1 MNSLAFDG
9 STGLT
14 YWDACFPSC
23 HQPKSFGP
31 TALSTSP
38 LQLHLSIA
46 PAAVAGIVLLS
57 FCLLPVLRKG
67 PQWCK
72 TFASE
77 IDQNPSRTSKRL
89 SIWPIILI
97 VLSTAGLVLA
107 VVSASLSR
115 TAVSKFVDISPWVVS
130 SLLLAIDRPRSTP
143 KLLMVLFCCMLGCHV
158 AQILWSNWQALDA
171 FLIAEAC
178 VNFLAVVVIL
188 IMPMRDPSLESS
200 EISKPFKEP
209 NSGLRSPEDNLTLWQ
224 FMTVSWMSPL
234 ISRGY
239 KRQLHDA
246 DVWKLP
252 YDFQHTRLHL
262 LFRDLRGSVV
272 VRLLKANG
280 LDLITTTFLGFVEL
294 VANLSTPVL
303 LQQLLRSI
311 ELENGS
317 NRAAIIYAALI
328 LVVRLVAAQSAVF
341 SLWYC
346 RRCYERSRGEMI
358 TMVYEKA
365 LTRKSFGF
373 HSSEKPEEKQNG
385 GCTDADEQ
393 EHQNGDATTKSK
405 STGQKLMHQIS
416 RAFGFHTESS
426 AEKTVKPPKQPATM
440 GKILNLLRGDVYEVA
455 QRFWEFPNIFTKPLQ
470 LVLSVILVWKILGW
484 PCLIGMACVIVV
496 QLLNAVLVR
505 ILLRWERVRRAATD
519 LRLQVTSQFVEAI
532 RHLRWYDWQTKWLD
546 RIMDARQRELRLR
559 VVTSLWNITI
569 ATTNMLATVLFPVVS
584 FWAYTVIAGRPLSVD
599 VAFPAL
605 QIFNLLA
612 TSLKELPGLI
622 TVLLNATVAMGRI
635 EDFMQEPDKQDR
647 YCDNGASEISFENAS
662 FSWPGYSVP
671 VLENVDLAFPS
682 GLTVICGKV
691 GAGKTALLQAV
702 LGELDTLGGETR
714 LPDEKMAYC
723 AQSPWLQHMNIRQNI
738 LFSSPFDERRY
749 KQVLEACALTPDL
762 ANFKHGDLSDLGEN
776 GIGLSGGQR
785 ARVALAR
792 AVYSPARILLL
803 DDPIAALDHNTAE
816 TIVKRLFRGPLMEG
830 RTALLVTHRL
840 DLCCHLADCVVEV
853 SDGKV
858 SILDSDAKARL
869 SKDVGTEEE
878 AAFAEEEMLKLHDEQ
893 QLAAVPD
900 KFIEEE
906 YRAEGGVVA
915 SVYWQYIKAGKLKWW
930 LTLIILFALF
940 RVNRLLNYWF
950 LKAWGEAYN
959 RPRERINSIFSGLF
973 DNGLSGLFDK
983 FPFPE
988 SNIQPW
994 LLAYLTIALIQA
1006 FVYFISDGLL
1016 LVIVYT
1022 AGKRLYKAVM
1032 QRVSRATF
1040 RFYDVTP
1047 VGRLMNRLT
1056 SDIGTLD
1063 GGISDKLQNVA
1074 WYIIAWVSSIVVIA
1088 SVTPTFLVFSCA
1100 LTVWFCFIF
1109 FRFLPT
1115 SQSLRRLEMV
1125 SLSPLMSNFGVL
1137 LDGLTTIRAFRAQHD
1152 FQDRVIRVTDAF
1164 QKMDHFYWSLQAW
1177 LMYRF
1182 DALSAFSTFALTL
1195 LALYDNLSPGLT
1207 AFMLTT
1213 ASNFVV
1219 ATHSLCKQYGQL
1231 QMDFVSVERVVELLH
1246 IEEEPEGTVDP
1257 PASWPA
1263 YGDDI
1268 VFDNITVKYAPHL
1281 EPSLSEVSFRIPGRS
1296 TTAVIGR
1303 TGSGKSTL
1311 ALTLLATILPQPGG
1325 QIRVGN
1331 MDISK
1336 VNVHAWRQR
1345 ISFVAQDPVLFPG
1358 TLRQNLDPI
1367 NDHSDEECAAI
1378 IQRILGSE
1386 WSLSSRIEGGGK
1398 NLSQGQRQLVGIG
1411 RAVLRRSPVVILDEA
1426 TASID
1431 METALWIQEVLR
1443 EELRE
1448 STVITVAHRVEAVKD
1463 ADYCIVLDSARVV
1476 AAGPPSEIMT

>member
-9 STGLT
+9 STVL

-23 HQPKSFGP
+23 HRPEPFGP
-31 TALSTSP
+31 TATTTTSSQ
-38 LQLHLSIA
+38 LQLYLSIA
-46 PAAVAGIVLLS
+46 PAAVAALILVS
-57 FCLLPVLRKG
+57 RCLLPVLSKG

-72 TFASE
+72 PFASE
-77 IDQNPSRTSKRL
+77 IDQNPPRATKRI
-89 SIWPIILI
+89 SFWPISLI
-97 VLSTAGLVLA
+97 VLSSAGLVLA
-107 VVSASLSR
+107 IVSASLSR
-115 TAVSKFVDISPWVVS
+115 TRIPNFIDISPWVVS
-130 SLLLAIDRPRSTP
+130 SLLLAIDRPRFTP
-143 KLLMVLFCCMLGCHV
+143 KLLMVLFCSMLCCHV
-158 AQILWSNWQALDA
+158 AQILWSDWKALDP
-171 FLIAEAC
+171 FLIAQTG
-178 VNFLAVVVIL
+178 VNLLAVVIIL
-188 IMPMRDPSLESS
+188 FMPMRNPALESS
-200 EISKPFKEP
+200 GISKPFTEP
-209 NSGLRSPEDNLTLWQ
+209 TSDLRSPEDNLTLWQ

-239 KRQLHDA
+239 KEQLHDSN
-246 DVWKLP
+246 VWKLP
-252 YDFQHTRLHL
+252 FEFQHTRLHL

-272 VRLLKANG
+272 RRLLKANG
-280 LDLITTTFLGFVEL
+280 LDLIISTCIAIVEL
-294 VANLSTPVL
+294 VANLSVPVL

-311 ELENGS
+311 ESENG

-328 LVVRLVAAQSAVF
+328 LLARLVAAQSVVF
-341 SLWYC
+341 ILWYC

-373 HSSEKPEEKQNG
+373 HGGEKAEEKQNG
-385 GCTDADEQ
+385 TAD
-393 EHQNGDATTKSK
+393 QNGGVEGKPSM
-405 STGQKLMHQIS
+405 QKLMNKVSFVFSRSKSQIK
-416 RAFGFHTESS
+416 APE
-426 AEKTVKPPKQPATM
+426 KPPKQPATM

-470 LVLSVILVWKILGW
+470 LIFSIILVWKVLGW
-484 PCLIGMACVIVV
+484 PCLLGMTCVIAV
-496 QLLNAVLVR
+496 QILNAFLVR
-505 ILLRWERVRRAATD
+505 MLLKWERVRRAATD
-519 LRLQVTSQFVEAI
+519 LRLQVSSQFVEAI
-532 RHLRWYDWQTKWLD
+532 RHLRWYDWQNKWLD
-546 RIMDARQRELRLR
+546 RIMDARQKELRLR
-559 VVTSLWNITI
+559 VVTSLWNISI

-605 QIFNLLA
+605 QLFNLLA
-612 TSLKELPGLI
+612 TSLRELPSLI

-647 YCDNGASEISFENAS
+647 YSDDGASEISFERAS
-662 FSWPGYSVP
+662 FAWPGYTSP
-671 VLENVDLAFPS
+671 VLDNLNLAFPN

-714 LPDEKMAYC
+714 LPDEVMAYC

-738 LFSSPFDERRY
+738 LFSSPFQERRY
-749 KQVLEACALTPDL
+749 KQVLETCALTPDL

-792 AVYSPARILLL
+792 AIYSPARILLL
-803 DDPIAALDHNTAE
+803 DDPLAALDHNTAE

-830 RTALLVTHRL
+830 RTVLLVTHRL
-840 DLCCHLADCVVEV
+840 DLCCHLADCVVEI
-853 SDGKV
+853 SEGRAH
-858 SILDSDAKARL
+858 ILDSEAKARL
-869 SKDVGTEEE
+869 SKIVETEETNL
-878 AAFAEEEMLKLHDEQ
+878 EEEIKLHDEQ

-906 YRAEGGVVA
+906 YRAQGGVVA

-930 LTLIILFALF
+930 LILILTFALF
-940 RVNRLLNYWF
+940 RLNRLMNYWF

-988 SNIQPW
+988 SNVHPW
-994 LLAYLTIALIQA
+994 LLAYLAIALIQA

-1016 LVIVYT
+1016 LVIIYT
-1022 AGKRLYKAVM
+1022 AGKRLYRAVM
-1032 QRVSRATF
+1032 ERVSRATF

-1074 WYIIAWVSSIVVIA
+1074 WYTIAWVSSIVVIA
-1088 SVTPTFLVFSCA
+1088 SVTPVFLVFSCA
-1100 LTVWFCFIF
+1100 LTAWFVFIF

-1164 QKMDHFYWSLQAW
+1164 QKMDHFYWSLQMW

-1182 DALSAFSTFALTL
+1182 DALSAFSTFVLTL

-1219 ATHSLCKQYGQL
+1219 ATHSLCKQYGAL

-1268 VFDNITVKYAPHL
+1268 VFDNVTVKYAPHL
-1281 EPSLSEVSFRIPGRS
+1281 EPSLSEVSFQIPGRS

-1367 NDHSDEECAAI
+1367 NEHSDEDCSAI
-1378 IQRILGSE
+1378 ILRILGSE

-1476 AAGPPSEIMT
+1476 AAGHPSEIMSQTR

>member
-9 STGLT
+9 STAL

-23 HQPKSFGP
+23 HQPKPFGP
-31 TALSTSP
+31 TSTSTTSS
-38 LQLHLSIA
+38 LQLYLSIA
-46 PAAVAGIVLLS
+46 PAAVAALVFVS
-57 FCLLPVLRKG
+57 RCLLPILSKG

-72 TFASE
+72 AFASE
-77 IDQNPSRTSKRL
+77 IDQNPPRPTKRI
-89 SIWPIILI
+89 SFWPISLI
-97 VLSTAGLVLA
+97 VLSAAGLVLA
-107 VVSASLSR
+107 IVSASLAR
-115 TAVSKFVDISPWVVS
+115 TRVSNFIDISPWVVS
-130 SLLLAIDRPRSTP
+130 LLLLAIDRPRSTP
-143 KLLMVLFCCMLGCHV
+143 KLLMALFFATLGCNV
-158 AQILWSNWQALDA
+158 AQILWSDWQALDP
-171 FLIAEAC
+171 FLIAQAG
-178 VNFLAVVVIL
+178 VNLLAVVIIL
-188 IMPMRDPSLESS
+188 VMPMRNPTLESS
-200 EISKPFKEP
+200 GISQPFKELT
-209 NSGLRSPEDNLTLWQ
+209 SDLRSPEDNLTLWQ

-246 DVWKLP
+246 DVWNLP
-252 YDFQHTRLHL
+252 FDFQHTRLHL
-262 LFRDLRGSVV
+262 LFRDLQGSVV
-272 VRLLKANG
+272 RRLLKANG
-280 LDLITTTFLGFVEL
+280 LDLITTSILGFVEL

-328 LVVRLVAAQSAVF
+328 LVVRLVAAQSSVF

-373 HSSEKPEEKQNG
+373 HGSETQEEEQNG
-385 GCTDADEQ
+385 IVDDGEGKTSLQ
-393 EHQNGDATTKSK
+393 RLKNKISLIFSLRKSK
-405 STGQKLMHQIS
+405 IK
-416 RAFGFHTESS
+416 APE
-426 AEKTVKPPKQPATM
+426 KPPKQPATM

-470 LVLSVILVWKILGW
+470 LVFSVILVWKILGW
-484 PCLIGMACVIVV
+484 PCLLGMACVIVV
-496 QLLNAVLVR
+496 QMLNAILIRVL
-505 ILLRWERVRRAATD
+505 LKWERVRRAATD

-546 RIMDARQRELRLR
+546 RIMDARRKELRLR
-559 VVTSLWNITI
+559 VVTSLWNISI

-605 QIFNLLA
+605 QLFNLLA

-622 TVLLNATVAMGRI
+622 TVLLNAAVAMGRI

-647 YCDNGASEISFENAS
+647 YSDDGASEISFENAS
-662 FSWPGYSVP
+662 FAWPGYTSP
-671 VLENVDLAFPS
+671 VLDKVNLELPN
-682 GLTVICGKV
+682 GLTIICGRV

-702 LGELDTLGGETR
+702 LGELDALGGETR
-714 LPDEKMAYC
+714 LPDEMMAYC

-738 LFSSPFDERRY
+738 LFSSPFQERRY

-792 AVYSPARILLL
+792 AIYSPARILLL
-803 DDPIAALDHNTAE
+803 DDPLTALDHNTAE
-816 TIVKRLFRGPLMEG
+816 TIVKRLFRGPLLEG
-830 RTALLVTHRL
+830 RTVLLVTHRL
-840 DLCCHLADCVVEV
+840 DLVCHLADCVVEI
-853 SDGKV
+853 SEGKAH
-858 SILDSDAKARL
+858 ILDSEAKASL
-869 SKDVGTEEE
+869 SKTVETEETHV
-878 AAFAEEEMLKLHDEQ
+878 EEDIKLHDEQ

-930 LTLIILFALF
+930 LLLIFMFALF

-973 DNGLSGLFDK
+973 DNGLSRVFDK

-988 SNIQPW
+988 SNVHPW
-994 LLAYLTIALIQA
+994 LLAYLVIALIQA
-1006 FVYFISDGLL
+1006 AVYFISDGLL

-1074 WYIIAWVSSIVVIA
+1074 WYVIAWVSSIIVIA
-1088 SVTPTFLVFSCA
+1088 SVTPVFLVFSCA
-1100 LTVWFCFIF
+1100 LTAWFVFIF

-1268 VFDNITVKYAPHL
+1268 IFDNVTVKYAPHL
-1281 EPSLSEVSFRIPGRS
+1281 EPSLSEVSFHIPGRS

-1325 QIRVGN
+1325 HIRVGN

-1378 IQRILGSE
+1378 ILRILGPE

-1463 ADYCIVLDSARVV
+1463 ADYCIVLDSARVI
-1476 AAGPPSEIMT
+1476 AAGHPSEIMN

>member
-1 MNSLAFDG
+1 M
-9 STGLT
+9 T
-14 YWDACFPSC
+14 
-23 HQPKSFGP
+23 Q
-31 TALSTSP
+31 
-38 LQLHLSIA
+38 
-46 PAAVAGIVLLS
+46 
-57 FCLLPVLRKG
+57 
-67 PQWCK
+67 
-72 TFASE
+72 
-77 IDQNPSRTSKRL
+77 
-89 SIWPIILI
+89 
-97 VLSTAGLVLA
+97 
-107 VVSASLSR
+107 
-115 TAVSKFVDISPWVVS
+115 VVS
-130 SLLLAIDRPRSTP
+130 SLLLAIDRPRFTP
-143 KLLMVLFCCMLGCHV
+143 KLLMVLFCSMLCCHV
-158 AQILWSNWQALDA
+158 AQILWSDWKALDP
-171 FLIAEAC
+171 FLIAQTG
-178 VNFLAVVVIL
+178 VNLLAVVIIL
-188 IMPMRDPSLESS
+188 FMPMRNPALESS
-200 EISKPFKEP
+200 GISKPFTEP
-209 NSGLRSPEDNLTLWQ
+209 TSDLRSPEDNLTLWQ

-239 KRQLHDA
+239 KEQLHDSN
-246 DVWKLP
+246 VWKLP
-252 YDFQHTRLHL
+252 FEFQHTRLHL

-272 VRLLKANG
+272 RRLLKANG
-280 LDLITTTFLGFVEL
+280 LDLIISTCIAIVEL
-294 VANLSTPVL
+294 VANLSVPVL

-311 ELENGS
+311 ESENG

-328 LVVRLVAAQSAVF
+328 LLARLVAAQSVVF
-341 SLWYC
+341 ILWYC

-373 HSSEKPEEKQNG
+373 HGGEKAEEKQNG
-385 GCTDADEQ
+385 TAD
-393 EHQNGDATTKSK
+393 QNGGVEGKPSM
-405 STGQKLMHQIS
+405 QKLMNKVSFVFSRSKSQIK
-416 RAFGFHTESS
+416 APE
-426 AEKTVKPPKQPATM
+426 KPPKQPATM

-470 LVLSVILVWKILGW
+470 LIFSIILVWKVLGW
-484 PCLIGMACVIVV
+484 PCLLGMTCVIAV
-496 QLLNAVLVR
+496 QILNAFLVR
-505 ILLRWERVRRAATD
+505 MLLKWERVRRAATD
-519 LRLQVTSQFVEAI
+519 LRLQVSSQFVEAI
-532 RHLRWYDWQTKWLD
+532 RHLRWYDWQNKWLD
-546 RIMDARQRELRLR
+546 RIMDARQKELRLR
-559 VVTSLWNITI
+559 VVTSLWNISI

-605 QIFNLLA
+605 QLFNLLA
-612 TSLKELPGLI
+612 TSLRELPSLI

-647 YCDNGASEISFENAS
+647 YSDDGASEISFERAS
-662 FSWPGYSVP
+662 FAWPGYTSP
-671 VLENVDLAFPS
+671 VLDNLNLAFPN

-714 LPDEKMAYC
+714 LPDEVMAYC

-738 LFSSPFDERRY
+738 LFSSPFQERRY
-749 KQVLEACALTPDL
+749 KQVLETCALTPDL

-792 AVYSPARILLL
+792 AIYSPARILLL
-803 DDPIAALDHNTAE
+803 DDPLAALDHNTAE

-830 RTALLVTHRL
+830 RTVLLVTHRL
-840 DLCCHLADCVVEV
+840 DLCCHLADCVVEI
-853 SDGKV
+853 SEGRAH
-858 SILDSDAKARL
+858 ILDSEAKARL
-869 SKDVGTEEE
+869 SKIVETEETNL
-878 AAFAEEEMLKLHDEQ
+878 EEEIKLHDEQ

-906 YRAEGGVVA
+906 YRAQGGVVA

-930 LTLIILFALF
+930 LILILTFALF
-940 RVNRLLNYWF
+940 RLNRLMNYWF

-988 SNIQPW
+988 SNVHPW
-994 LLAYLTIALIQA
+994 LLAYLAIALIQA

-1016 LVIVYT
+1016 LVIIYT
-1022 AGKRLYKAVM
+1022 AGKRLYRAVM
-1032 QRVSRATF
+1032 ERVSRATF

-1074 WYIIAWVSSIVVIA
+1074 WYTIAWVSSIVVIA
-1088 SVTPTFLVFSCA
+1088 SVTPVFLVFSCA
-1100 LTVWFCFIF
+1100 LTAWFVFIF

-1164 QKMDHFYWSLQAW
+1164 QKMDHFYWSLQMW

-1182 DALSAFSTFALTL
+1182 DALSAFSTFVLTL

-1219 ATHSLCKQYGQL
+1219 ATHSLCKQYGAL

-1268 VFDNITVKYAPHL
+1268 VFDNVTVKYAPHL
-1281 EPSLSEVSFRIPGRS
+1281 EPSLSEVSFQIPGRS

-1367 NDHSDEECAAI
+1367 NEHSDEDCSAI
-1378 IQRILGSE
+1378 ILRILGSE

-1476 AAGPPSEIMT
+1476 AAGHPSEIMSQTR

>member
-9 STGLT
+9 STVL

-23 HQPKSFGP
+23 HRPEPFGP
-31 TALSTSP
+31 TATTTTSSQ
-38 LQLHLSIA
+38 LQLYLSIA
-46 PAAVAGIVLLS
+46 PAAVAALILVS
-57 FCLLPVLRKG
+57 RCLLPVLSKG

-72 TFASE
+72 PFASE
-77 IDQNPSRTSKRL
+77 IDQNPPRATKRI
-89 SIWPIILI
+89 SFWPISLI
-97 VLSTAGLVLA
+97 VLSSAGLVLA
-107 VVSASLSR
+107 IVSASLSR
-115 TAVSKFVDISPWVVS
+115 TRIPNFIDISPWVVS
-130 SLLLAIDRPRSTP
+130 SLLLAIDRPRFTP
-143 KLLMVLFCCMLGCHV
+143 KLLMVLFCSMLCCHV
-158 AQILWSNWQALDA
+158 AQILWSDWKALDP
-171 FLIAEAC
+171 FLIAQTG
-178 VNFLAVVVIL
+178 VNLLAVVIIL
-188 IMPMRDPSLESS
+188 FMPMRNPALESS
-200 EISKPFKEP
+200 GISKPFTEP
-209 NSGLRSPEDNLTLWQ
+209 TSDLRSPEDNLTLWQ

-239 KRQLHDA
+239 KEQLHDSN
-246 DVWKLP
+246 VWKLP
-252 YDFQHTRLHL
+252 FEFQHTRLHL

-272 VRLLKANG
+272 RRLLKANG
-280 LDLITTTFLGFVEL
+280 LDLIISTCIAIVEL
-294 VANLSTPVL
+294 VANLSVPVL

-311 ELENGS
+311 ESENG

-328 LVVRLVAAQSAVF
+328 LLARLVAAQSVVF
-341 SLWYC
+341 ILWYC

-373 HSSEKPEEKQNG
+373 HGGEKAEEKQNG
-385 GCTDADEQ
+385 TAD
-393 EHQNGDATTKSK
+393 QNGGVEGKPSM
-405 STGQKLMHQIS
+405 QKLMNKVSFVFSRSKSQIK
-416 RAFGFHTESS
+416 APE
-426 AEKTVKPPKQPATM
+426 KPPKQPATM

-470 LVLSVILVWKILGW
+470 LIFSIILVWKVLGW
-484 PCLIGMACVIVV
+484 PCLLGMTCVIAV
-496 QLLNAVLVR
+496 QILNAFLVR
-505 ILLRWERVRRAATD
+505 MLLKWERVRRAATD
-519 LRLQVTSQFVEAI
+519 LRLQVSSQFVEAI
-532 RHLRWYDWQTKWLD
+532 RHLRWYDWQNKWLD
-546 RIMDARQRELRLR
+546 RIMDARQKELRLR
-559 VVTSLWNITI
+559 VVTSLWNISI

-605 QIFNLLA
+605 QLFNLLA
-612 TSLKELPGLI
+612 TSLRELPSLI

-635 EDFMQEPDKQDR
+635 EDFMREPDKQDR
-647 YCDNGASEISFENAS
+647 YSDDGASEISFERAS
-662 FSWPGYSVP
+662 FAWPGYTSP
-671 VLENVDLAFPS
+671 VLDNLNLAFPN

-714 LPDEKMAYC
+714 LPDEVMAYC

-738 LFSSPFDERRY
+738 LFSSPFQERRY
-749 KQVLEACALTPDL
+749 KQVLETCALTPDL

-792 AVYSPARILLL
+792 AIYSPARILLL
-803 DDPIAALDHNTAE
+803 DDPLAALDHNTAE

-830 RTALLVTHRL
+830 RTVLLVTHRL
-840 DLCCHLADCVVEV
+840 DLCCHLADCVVEI
-853 SDGKV
+853 SEGRAH
-858 SILDSDAKARL
+858 ILDSEAKARL
-869 SKDVGTEEE
+869 SKIVETEETNL
-878 AAFAEEEMLKLHDEQ
+878 EEEIKLHDEQ

-906 YRAEGGVVA
+906 YRAQGGVVA

-930 LTLIILFALF
+930 LILILTFALF
-940 RVNRLLNYWF
+940 RLNRLMNYWF

-988 SNIQPW
+988 SNVHPW
-994 LLAYLTIALIQA
+994 LLAYLAIALIQA

-1016 LVIVYT
+1016 LVIIYT
-1022 AGKRLYKAVM
+1022 AGKRLYRAVM
-1032 QRVSRATF
+1032 ERVSRATF

-1074 WYIIAWVSSIVVIA
+1074 WYTIAWVSSIVVIA
-1088 SVTPTFLVFSCA
+1088 SVTPVFLVFSCA
-1100 LTVWFCFIF
+1100 LTAWFVFIF

-1164 QKMDHFYWSLQAW
+1164 QKMDHFYWSLQMW

-1182 DALSAFSTFALTL
+1182 DALSAFSTFVLTL

-1219 ATHSLCKQYGQL
+1219 ATHSLCKQYGAL

-1268 VFDNITVKYAPHL
+1268 VFDNVTVKYAPHL
-1281 EPSLSEVSFRIPGRS
+1281 EPSLSEVSFQIPGRS

-1367 NDHSDEECAAI
+1367 NEHSDEDCSAI
-1378 IQRILGSE
+1378 ILRILGSE

-1411 RAVLRRSPVVILDEA
+1411 RAVLRRSPVVILDE
-1426 TASID
+1426 
-1431 METALWIQEVLR
+1431 VL
-1443 EELRE
+1443 LLLL
-1448 STVITVAHRVEAVKD
+1448 SQIN
-1463 ADYCIVLDSARVV
+1463 C
-1476 AAGPPSEIMT
+1476 

>member
-9 STGLT
+9 STVL

-23 HQPKSFGP
+23 HRPEPFGP
-31 TALSTSP
+31 TATTTTSSQ
-38 LQLHLSIA
+38 LQLYLSIA
-46 PAAVAGIVLLS
+46 PAAVAALILVS
-57 FCLLPVLRKG
+57 RCLLPVLSKG

-72 TFASE
+72 PFASE
-77 IDQNPSRTSKRL
+77 IDQNPPRATKRI
-89 SIWPIILI
+89 SFWPISLI
-97 VLSTAGLVLA
+97 VLSSAGLVLA
-107 VVSASLSR
+107 IVSASLSR
-115 TAVSKFVDISPWVVS
+115 TRIPNFIDISPWVVS
-130 SLLLAIDRPRSTP
+130 SLLLAIDRPRFTP
-143 KLLMVLFCCMLGCHV
+143 KLLMVLFCSMLCCHV
-158 AQILWSNWQALDA
+158 AQILWSDWKALDP
-171 FLIAEAC
+171 FLIAQTG
-178 VNFLAVVVIL
+178 VNLLAVVIIL
-188 IMPMRDPSLESS
+188 FMPMRNPALESS
-200 EISKPFKEP
+200 GISKPFTEP
-209 NSGLRSPEDNLTLWQ
+209 TSDLRSPEDNLTLWQ

-239 KRQLHDA
+239 KEQLHDSN
-246 DVWKLP
+246 VWKLP
-252 YDFQHTRLHL
+252 FEFQHTRLHL

-272 VRLLKANG
+272 RRLLKANG
-280 LDLITTTFLGFVEL
+280 LDLIISTCIAIVEL
-294 VANLSTPVL
+294 VANLSVPVL

-311 ELENGS
+311 ESENG

-328 LVVRLVAAQSAVF
+328 LLARLVAAQSVVF
-341 SLWYC
+341 ILWYC

-373 HSSEKPEEKQNG
+373 HGGEKAEEKQNG
-385 GCTDADEQ
+385 TAD
-393 EHQNGDATTKSK
+393 QNGGVEGKPSM
-405 STGQKLMHQIS
+405 QKLMNKVSFVFSRSKSQIK
-416 RAFGFHTESS
+416 APE
-426 AEKTVKPPKQPATM
+426 KPPKQPATM

-470 LVLSVILVWKILGW
+470 LIFSIILVWKVLGW
-484 PCLIGMACVIVV
+484 PCLLGMTCVIAV
-496 QLLNAVLVR
+496 QILNAFLVR
-505 ILLRWERVRRAATD
+505 MLLKWERVRRAATD
-519 LRLQVTSQFVEAI
+519 LRLQVSSQFVEAI
-532 RHLRWYDWQTKWLD
+532 RHLRWYDWQNKWLD
-546 RIMDARQRELRLR
+546 RIMDARQKELRLR
-559 VVTSLWNITI
+559 VVTSLWNISI

-605 QIFNLLA
+605 QLFNLLA
-612 TSLKELPGLI
+612 TSLRELPSLI

-635 EDFMQEPDKQDR
+635 EDFMREPDKQDR
-647 YCDNGASEISFENAS
+647 YSDDGASEISFERAS
-662 FSWPGYSVP
+662 FAWPGYTSP
-671 VLENVDLAFPS
+671 VLDNLNLAFPN

-714 LPDEKMAYC
+714 LPDEVMAYC

-738 LFSSPFDERRY
+738 LFSSPFQERRY
-749 KQVLEACALTPDL
+749 KQVLETCALTPDL

-792 AVYSPARILLL
+792 AIYSPARILLL
-803 DDPIAALDHNTAE
+803 DDPLAALDHNTAE

-830 RTALLVTHRL
+830 RTVLLVTHRL
-840 DLCCHLADCVVEV
+840 DLCCHLADCVVEI
-853 SDGKV
+853 SEGRAH
-858 SILDSDAKARL
+858 ILDSEAKARL
-869 SKDVGTEEE
+869 SKIVETEETNL
-878 AAFAEEEMLKLHDEQ
+878 EEEIKLHDEQ

-906 YRAEGGVVA
+906 YRAQGGVVA

-930 LTLIILFALF
+930 LILILTFALF
-940 RVNRLLNYWF
+940 RLNRLMNYWF

-988 SNIQPW
+988 SNVHPW
-994 LLAYLTIALIQA
+994 LLAYLAIALIQA

-1016 LVIVYT
+1016 LVIIYT
-1022 AGKRLYKAVM
+1022 AGKRLYRAVM
-1032 QRVSRATF
+1032 ERVSRATF

-1074 WYIIAWVSSIVVIA
+1074 WYTIAWVSSIVVIA
-1088 SVTPTFLVFSCA
+1088 SVTPVFLVFSCA
-1100 LTVWFCFIF
+1100 LTAWFVFIF

-1164 QKMDHFYWSLQAW
+1164 QKMDHFYWSLQMW

-1182 DALSAFSTFALTL
+1182 DALSAFSTFVLTL

-1219 ATHSLCKQYGQL
+1219 ATHSLCKQYGAL

-1268 VFDNITVKYAPHL
+1268 VFDNVTVKYAPHL
-1281 EPSLSEVSFRIPGRS
+1281 EPSLSEVSFQIPGRS

-1367 NDHSDEECAAI
+1367 NEHSDEDCSAI
-1378 IQRILGSE
+1378 ILRILGSE

-1476 AAGPPSEIMT
+1476 AAGHPSEIMSQTR

>member
-9 STGLT
+9 STVL

-23 HQPKSFGP
+23 HQPEPFGP
-31 TALSTSP
+31 TATTTTSSQ
-38 LQLHLSIA
+38 LQLYLSIA
-46 PAAVAGIVLLS
+46 PAAVAALVLVS
-57 FCLLPVLRKG
+57 RCLLPVLSKG
-67 PQWCK
+67 PQWWK
-72 TFASE
+72 PFASE
-77 IDQNPSRTSKRL
+77 IDQNPPRATKRI
-89 SIWPIILI
+89 SFWPISLI
-97 VLSTAGLVLA
+97 VLSSAGLVLA
-107 VVSASLSR
+107 IVSASLSR
-115 TAVSKFVDISPWVVS
+115 TRIPNFIDISPWVVS
-130 SLLLAIDRPRSTP
+130 WLLLAIDRPRFTP
-143 KLLMVLFCCMLGCHV
+143 KLLMVLFCSMLGCQI
-158 AQILWSNWQALDA
+158 AQILWSDWKALDP
-171 FLIAEAC
+171 FSIAQTG
-178 VNFLAVVVIL
+178 VNLLAVVIIL
-188 IMPMRDPSLESS
+188 FMPMRNPALESS
-200 EISKPFKEP
+200 GISKPFTEP
-209 NSGLRSPEDNLTLWQ
+209 TSELRSPEDNLTLWQ

-239 KRQLHDA
+239 KEQLHDSN
-246 DVWKLP
+246 VWKLP
-252 YDFQHTRLHL
+252 FEFQHTRLHL

-272 VRLLKANG
+272 RRLLKANG
-280 LDLITTTFLGFVEL
+280 LDLIISTCIAIVEL
-294 VANLSTPVL
+294 VANLSVPVL

-311 ELENGS
+311 ESEDG

-328 LVVRLVAAQSAVF
+328 LLARLVAAQSVVF
-341 SLWYC
+341 ILWYC

-373 HSSEKPEEKQNG
+373 HGGEKAEEKQNG
-385 GCTDADEQ
+385 TAD
-393 EHQNGDATTKSK
+393 QNGGVEGKTSM
-405 STGQKLMHQIS
+405 QKLMNKVSFVFSRSKSQIK
-416 RAFGFHTESS
+416 APE
-426 AEKTVKPPKQPATM
+426 KPPKQPATM

-470 LVLSVILVWKILGW
+470 LIFSIILVWKVLGW
-484 PCLIGMACVIVV
+484 PCLLGMTCVIAV
-496 QLLNAVLVR
+496 QILNAFLVR
-505 ILLRWERVRRAATD
+505 MLLKWERVRRAATD
-519 LRLQVTSQFVEAI
+519 LRLQVSSQFVEAI
-532 RHLRWYDWQTKWLD
+532 RHLRWYDWQNKWLD
-546 RIMDARQRELRLR
+546 KIMDARQKELRLR
-559 VVTSLWNITI
+559 VVTSLWNISI

-605 QIFNLLA
+605 QLFNLLA
-612 TSLKELPGLI
+612 TSLRELPSLI

-635 EDFMQEPDKQDR
+635 EDFMQEPDKRDR
-647 YCDNGASEISFENAS
+647 YSDDGASEISFEKAS
-662 FSWPGYSVP
+662 FAWPGCTSP
-671 VLENVDLAFPS
+671 VLDKLNLAFPN
-682 GLTVICGKV
+682 GLVVICGKV

-714 LPDEKMAYC
+714 LPDEVMAYC
-723 AQSPWLQHMNIRQNI
+723 AQSSWLQHMNIRQNI
-738 LFSSPFDERRY
+738 LFSSPFQERRY
-749 KQVLEACALTPDL
+749 KQVLETCALTPDL

-792 AVYSPARILLL
+792 AIYSPARILLL
-803 DDPIAALDHNTAE
+803 DDPLAALDHNTAE

-830 RTALLVTHRL
+830 RTVLLVTHRL
-840 DLCCHLADCVVEV
+840 DLCCHLADCVVEI
-853 SDGKV
+853 SEGKAQ
-858 SILDSDAKARL
+858 ILDSEAKACL
-869 SKDVGTEEE
+869 SKIVEAEETNLEEE
-878 AAFAEEEMLKLHDEQ
+878 IKLHDEQ

-930 LTLIILFALF
+930 LILILTFALF
-940 RVNRLLNYWF
+940 RLNRLMNYWF

-988 SNIQPW
+988 SNVHPW
-994 LLAYLTIALIQA
+994 LLAYLAIALIQA

-1016 LVIVYT
+1016 LVIIYT
-1022 AGKRLYKAVM
+1022 AGKRLYRAVM
-1032 QRVSRATF
+1032 ERVSRATF

-1074 WYIIAWVSSIVVIA
+1074 WYTIAWVSSIIVIA
-1088 SVTPTFLVFSCA
+1088 SVTPVFLVFSCA
-1100 LTVWFCFIF
+1100 LTAWFVFIF

-1152 FQDRVIRVTDAF
+1152 FQDRVVRVTDAF
-1164 QKMDHFYWSLQAW
+1164 QKMDHFYWSLQMW

-1182 DALSAFSTFALTL
+1182 DALSAFSTFVLTL

-1219 ATHSLCKQYGQL
+1219 ATHSLCKQYGAL

-1246 IEEEPEGTVDP
+1246 IEEESEGTVDP

-1268 VFDNITVKYAPHL
+1268 VFDNVTVKYAPHL
-1281 EPSLSEVSFRIPGRS
+1281 EPSLSEVSFQIPGRS

-1367 NDHSDEECAAI
+1367 NEHSDEECAAI
-1378 IQRILGSE
+1378 ILRILGPE

-1476 AAGPPSEIMT
+1476 AAGHPSEIMSWTR